1 MREKQEVNLK
11 LHKAGIY
18 QDTWFNKN
26 DMFSSPTL
34 WSPEL
39 NPAPCSFN
47 IAAARHIKRPLGQDL
62 DIKRVRMQE
71 EDHKGANHRGNT
83 GVAVHKGRGSEDWGG
98 HSLVSVFLLPLT
110 ALSIFTSLKKKK
122 KA

>member
-1 MREKQEVNLK
+1 
-11 LHKAGIY
+11 
-18 QDTWFNKN
+18 
-26 DMFSSPTL
+26 
-34 WSPEL
+34 
-39 NPAPCSFN
+39 
-47 IAAARHIKRPLGQDL
+47 
-62 DIKRVRMQE
+62 MQE

-83 GVAVHKGRGSEDWGG
+83 GVAVHNVRAQRTVG